1 MFAENQ
7 LNMLRDWEKIDLSK
21 ATIFDLTDDMTLIRE
36 AECSMEEEDD
46 PDPITHS
53 QYSRSYQVSTMLSFA
68 QIIKNVALQKAIESA
83 NENDMTN
90 FDE

>member
-21 ATIFDLTDDMTLIRE
+21 ATIFDLTDDMSLIRE
-36 AECSMEEEDD
+36 AECCTEGEDD
-46 PDPITHS
+46 PDPITYS
-53 QYSRSYQVSTMLSFA
+53 QNSRSYQVDSMLSFA

-83 NENDMTN
+83 NKNDMTN